1 MLRKGNQVKVDI
13 YKKIRFFIF
22 IRYVRRLSILAELS
36 EQEESVGSEA
46 KHRCHAPAPAPPP
59 PRRPVLTKQAKL
71 PSPDLAA
78 ASRSFDSY
86 LNTPAAA
93 AAQLPHPLPRQTS
106 EPLRGGGVT
115 HGTLSP
121 AAWRG
126 SVRCRPLVLVSCS
139 SLSSSSVSTS
149 LSRVDSASETEG
161 EGSAKLLF
169 IIF

>member
-1 MLRKGNQVKVDI
+1 M
-13 YKKIRFFIF
+13 
-22 IRYVRRLSILAELS
+22 RRLSILAELS

-46 KHRCHAPAPAPPP
+46 EHRCPAPAP

-93 AAQLPHPLPRQTS
+93 AAQLPRQTS

-121 AAWRG
+121 AVWRG

>member
-1 MLRKGNQVKVDI
+1 M
-13 YKKIRFFIF
+13 
-22 IRYVRRLSILAELS
+22 RRLSILAELS

-46 KHRCHAPAPAPPP
+46 EHRCHASAPPP

-93 AAQLPHPLPRQTS
+93 AAQLPHQLPRQTS

-121 AAWRG
+121 AVWRG

>member
-1 MLRKGNQVKVDI
+1 M
-13 YKKIRFFIF
+13 
-22 IRYVRRLSILAELS
+22 RRLSILAELS

-46 KHRCHAPAPAPPP
+46 EHRCPAPAPPP

-93 AAQLPHPLPRQTS
+93 AAQLPRQTS

>member
-13 YKKIRFFIF
+13 YKKYAFLIF

-46 KHRCHAPAPAPPP
+46 EHRCPAPAPPP

-93 AAQLPHPLPRQTS
+93 AAQLPRQTS

-121 AAWRG
+121 AVRRG

>member
-1 MLRKGNQVKVDI
+1 M
-13 YKKIRFFIF
+13 
-22 IRYVRRLSILAELS
+22 RRLSILAELS

-46 KHRCHAPAPAPPP
+46 EHRCPAPAPPP

-93 AAQLPHPLPRQTS
+93 AAQLPHQLPRQTS

-126 SVRCRPLVLVSCS
+126 SVRCRPLGLVSCS
-139 SLSSSSVSTS
+139 SLSSSTVSTS

>member
-1 MLRKGNQVKVDI
+1 M
-13 YKKIRFFIF
+13 
-22 IRYVRRLSILAELS
+22 
-36 EQEESVGSEA
+36 GSEA
-46 KHRCHAPAPAPPP
+46 EHRCHAPAPPP
-59 PRRPVLTKQAKL
+59 PRRPVLTKQAQL

-93 AAQLPHPLPRQTS
+93 AAQLPRQTS
-106 EPLRGGGVT
+106 EPLRGVT

-139 SLSSSSVSTS
+139 TLSSSVSTS
-149 LSRVDSASETEG
+149 LSRVDSASEAEG

-169 IIF
+169 

>member
-13 YKKIRFFIF
+13 YKKYAFLIF

-46 KHRCHAPAPAPPP
+46 EHRCPAPAPPP

-93 AAQLPHPLPRQTS
+93 AAQLPHQLPRQTS

-149 LSRVDSASETEG
+149 LSRVDSASEAEG

>member
-1 MLRKGNQVKVDI
+1 M
-13 YKKIRFFIF
+13 FIF
-22 IRYVRRLSILAELS
+22 IRFARRLSILAELS
-36 EQEESVGSEA
+36 EQDESVGSEA
-46 KHRCHAPAPAPPP
+46 EHRCHAPAPPP
-59 PRRPVLTKQAKL
+59 PRRPVLTKQAQL

-93 AAQLPHPLPRQTS
+93 AAQLPRQTS
-106 EPLRGGGVT
+106 EPLRGCGGGGAGVT

-139 SLSSSSVSTS
+139 TLSSSSVSTS
-149 LSRVDSASETEG
+149 LSRVDSASEAEG
-161 EGSAKLLF
+161 EGSANLLF
-169 IIF
+169 RKIYFHRIILAGSNHGDGE

>member
-1 MLRKGNQVKVDI
+1 M
-13 YKKIRFFIF
+13 
-22 IRYVRRLSILAELS
+22 RRLSILAELS

-46 KHRCHAPAPAPPP
+46 EHRCPAPAPPP

-93 AAQLPHPLPRQTS
+93 AAQLPRQTS

-121 AAWRG
+121 AVWRG

-139 SLSSSSVSTS
+139 SLSCSSVSTS

>member
-1 MLRKGNQVKVDI
+1 M
-13 YKKIRFFIF
+13 
-22 IRYVRRLSILAELS
+22 RRLSILAELS
-36 EQEESVGSEA
+36 EQDESVGSEA
-46 KHRCHAPAPAPPP
+46 EHRCHAPAPPP
-59 PRRPVLTKQAKL
+59 PRRPVLTKQAQL

-93 AAQLPHPLPRQTS
+93 VAQLSHQLPRQTS
-106 EPLRGGGVT
+106 EPLRGGGGGAGVT

-139 SLSSSSVSTS
+139 TLSSSSVSTT
-149 LSRVDSASETEG
+149 LSRVDSASEAEG

-169 IIF
+169 RKIYFHRIILAGSNHGDGE

>member
-13 YKKIRFFIF
+13 YKKYVFFIF

-46 KHRCHAPAPAPPP
+46 EHRCPAPAPPP

-93 AAQLPHPLPRQTS
+93 AAQLPHQLPRQTS

-121 AAWRG
+121 AVWRG

>member
-1 MLRKGNQVKVDI
+1 M
-13 YKKIRFFIF
+13 
-22 IRYVRRLSILAELS
+22 RRSTGAT
-36 EQEESVGSEA
+36 
-46 KHRCHAPAPAPPP
+46 PPPPPPPP

-93 AAQLPHPLPRQTS
+93 AAQLPRQTS

-121 AAWRG
+121 AVWRG